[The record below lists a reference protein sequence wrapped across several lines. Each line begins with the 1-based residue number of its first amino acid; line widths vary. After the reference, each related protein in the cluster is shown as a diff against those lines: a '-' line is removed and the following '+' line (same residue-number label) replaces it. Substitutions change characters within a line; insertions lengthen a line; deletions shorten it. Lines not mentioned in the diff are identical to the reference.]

1 MKERIGRDLKEAM
14 KARDEQRL
22 STLRLLTAAMKNEEI
37 GLGHSLNEVEVMAV
51 VKRQVKALK
60 DALLSFRAGGRA
72 DLVSQTQRELAVLGV
87 YLPEELSDEA
97 LASIV
102 KEELE
107 SAGVTSK
114 QDLGKVMGTVVQ
126 AVAGRADGNRV
137 KEAVLAHLA

>member
-1 MKERIGRDLKEAM
+1 M
-14 KARDEQRL
+14 
-22 STLRLLTAAMKNEEI
+22 
-37 GLGHSLNEVEVMAV
+37 
-51 VKRQVKALK
+51 
-60 DALLSFRAGGRA
+60 
-72 DLVSQTQRELAVLGV
+72 LGV